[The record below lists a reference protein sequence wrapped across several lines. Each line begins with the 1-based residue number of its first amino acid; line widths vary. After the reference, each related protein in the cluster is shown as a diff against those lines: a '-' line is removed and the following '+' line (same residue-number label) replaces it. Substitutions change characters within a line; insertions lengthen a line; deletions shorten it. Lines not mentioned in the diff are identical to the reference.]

1 MKLSLNWI
9 KDYVQIP
16 ADWELSRIAYDL
28 TMSTVEVEDMID
40 LGKKFD
46 KMIVGVIKEV
56 LPHPNADKL
65 KICKTDLGNDIREI
79 VCGGSN
85 LKNNMKVVVAC
96 PGAKVRWHGAGELVE
111 IKNTKLRGVESYGM
125 ICASSEIGLSDLFP
139 TTSEAEIVDLSNF
152 SAKAGTPLADALG
165 LNDIIL
171 EIDNKSLTNR
181 PDLWGHYG
189 IARELSALYNLPLKE
204 FKPFKLSEI
213 KNFAE
218 IKNLLEIKNLSKTEN
233 LAKTEN
239 LPETNNLKI
248 ELQDENLC
256 PRYVGIKIE
265 GVSAKPSPFEI
276 QSRIWRV
283 GMRPINSLVDIT
295 NYVLLATGQP
305 THAFDLSN
313 INGHIIVR
321 KAKEKE
327 KLLLLNGKELSL
339 SQNDLIIADEK
350 RPLAL
355 AGIMG
360 GQDDTVFS
368 ETNKI
373 IFEIANFEPYTVRRT
388 ASKFELRTESGIRY
402 EKGIDPERCD
412 LALSLAMQML
422 TELFPEMK
430 ITGYSD
436 NYSTPLKRKE
446 INISLDWLE
455 KRLGRSFNNAEI
467 SDKLKR
473 LGFEVK
479 IDKNIM
485 HIIAPTWRST
495 GDISLPDDIL
505 EEVARMFGYENFEPT
520 PITTTFKSSINQI
533 EVDIDRKIREYL
545 AFRCGMTEI
554 FTYPWINEEYI
565 KALSVNTENMFCLSA
580 PPSPN
585 EKFIRS
591 TLLPNLCKAVSENL
605 RYFNEFSIFESAQ
618 IFNKNLSK
626 SEYDLKE
633 LLPEHKR
640 NIAGALVGNFENV
653 ENLFRTAKGILSQL
667 PRYVH
672 AESISL
678 KKVEKPIWADNVIW
692 LNIFQNE
699 NKLGNLALLSKKVSL
714 DCGIKNSAV
723 MLFELDIDAL
733 TLYPSRTNKFHQLP
747 EYPFTTRD
755 LSLLFDASVKWEDI
769 FKTIKGKNNPED
781 LLQDISYVGEYKG
794 KQIPAGKKSLTF
806 KLVIGSLKKTLT
818 SNEIDSCV
826 NGIIKRLQKTF
837 GADFR

>member
-28 TMSTVEVEDMID
+28 TMSTVEVEDMVD

-46 KMIVGVIKEV
+46 KMLVGVIKEV

-65 KICKTDLGNDIREI
+65 KICKTDLGNNGIREI

-96 PGAKVRWHGAGELVE
+96 PGAKVQWHGVGELVE
-111 IKNTKLRGVESYGM
+111 IKNAKLRGVESFGM

-139 TTSEAEIVDLSNF
+139 TTKESEIVDLSNF
-152 SAKAGTPLADALG
+152 SAEAGTPLAKALG

-204 FKPFKLSEI
+204 FKPFNLSET
-213 KNFAE
+213 E
-218 IKNLLEIKNLSKTEN
+218 NLSKTRN
-233 LAKTEN
+233 LS
-239 LPETNNLKI
+239 ETNNFKI

-256 PRYVGIKIE
+256 PRYIGIKIE

-305 THAFDLSN
+305 THAFDLNN

-339 SQNDLIIADEK
+339 SQSDLIIADEK

-368 ETNKI
+368 ETSKI

-422 TELFPEMK
+422 SEFFPEMK
-430 ITGYSD
+430 ITDYSD
-436 NYSTPLKRKE
+436 NYLKPLKRKE
-446 INISLDWLE
+446 INVSLDWLE
-455 KRLGRSFNNAEI
+455 KRLGKKFNNAEI
-467 SDKLKR
+467 SDKLKH

-479 IDKNIM
+479 INENLM
-485 HIIAPTWRST
+485 HIIVPTWRST
-495 GDISLPDDIL
+495 GDVSLPDDIL
-505 EEVARMFGYENFEPT
+505 EEVARMFGYENFEPA
-520 PITTTFKSSINQI
+520 PITTTFKNSINQI
-533 EVDIDRKIREYL
+533 EIDIDRKIREYL
-545 AFRCGMTEI
+545 AFRCGMAEI
-554 FTYPWINEEYI
+554 FTYPWINEEYL

-618 IFNKNLSK
+618 IFTKNLSK
-626 SEYDLKE
+626 SKYDSKE
-633 LLPEHKR
+633 LFPEYKR
-640 NIAGALVGNFENV
+640 NITGALVGSFENV
-653 ENLFRTAKGILSQL
+653 ENLFRKAKGILGEL

-672 AESISL
+672 AKPIL
-678 KKVEKPIWADNVIW
+678 FKKVEKPIWADNVIW

-699 NKLGNLALLSKKVSL
+699 KMLGNLALLSKRVSL
-714 DCGIKNSAV
+714 DCGIKNNAV

-733 TLYPSRTNKFHQLP
+733 NLYPSRTNKFNQLP

-755 LSLLFDASVKWEDI
+755 LSLLFDSSVKWEDI
-769 FKTIKGKNNPED
+769 LKTIKNKNNSEN

-826 NGIIKRLQKTF
+826 NSIIKRLQKIF